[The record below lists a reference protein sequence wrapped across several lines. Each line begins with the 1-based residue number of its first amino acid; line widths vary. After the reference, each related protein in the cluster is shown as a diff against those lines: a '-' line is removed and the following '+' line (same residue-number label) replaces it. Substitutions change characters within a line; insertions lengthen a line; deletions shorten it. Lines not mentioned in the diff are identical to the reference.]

1 MSLFEPDI
9 DELRKR
15 VWNNSETSDEPS
27 FYDLVLAMTVLGG
40 VVCVLYVIF

>member
-1 MSLFEPDI
+1 MSLLEPDI

-15 VWNNSETSDEPS
+15 VPNNSETSDEPS
-27 FYDLVLAMTVLGG
+27 FYDLVFTMTVLGA

>member
-15 VWNNSETSDEPS
+15 VRNNSKTSDEPS
-27 FYDLVLAMTVLGG
+27 FSDLVFTMIVLGG